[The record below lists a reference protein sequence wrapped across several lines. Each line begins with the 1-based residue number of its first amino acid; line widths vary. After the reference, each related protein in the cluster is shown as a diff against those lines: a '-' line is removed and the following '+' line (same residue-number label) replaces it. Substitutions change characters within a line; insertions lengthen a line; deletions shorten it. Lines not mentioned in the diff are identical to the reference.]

1 VERMFKESYQR
12 RSKYLHAGKIV
23 ASQPV
28 TAHFIPQLDPDG
40 IEGCAMPSAGNPKNM
55 MEFTSFVIR
64 REMLFSDQSVHGH
77 AAETN
82 PLP

>member
-1 VERMFKESYQR
+1 MEGMFKESYQR
-12 RSKYLHAGKIV
+12 RSKYLHVGKVV

-28 TAHFIPQLDPDG
+28 TAHFIPQLDPAG

-64 REMLFSDQSVHGH
+64 REMHLADQSVRSHTGDC
-77 AAETN
+77 EVS
-82 PLP
+82 P